1 MKKRRST
8 LLIIGGAMLAAVS
21 LYDASLPTRALGLP
35 LAGGE
40 AAIAATFLSLAA
52 ILFWRGIRGI
62 RRPA

>member
-8 LLIIGGAMLAAVS
+8 LLITGGAVLATVS

-40 AAIAATFLSLAA
+40 AMIAATFLSLAA
-52 ILFWRGIRGI
+52 ILFWLGF

>member
-8 LLIIGGAMLAAVS
+8 LLITGGAVLATVS

-40 AAIAATFLSLAA
+40 AMIAATFLSLAA
-52 ILFWRGIRGI
+52 ILFWFGF